1 MTEATEAPPAE
12 HGPWMTTPP
21 QDWATWLAFQAD
33 VNHNKNSRES
43 LRDFLA
49 EHVDAESDHLRHGL
63 GLFAAGEPDSA
74 LPHLQ
79 ACEDD
84 LSKLLAG
91 LALDRAGDTAA
102 ALECLAGL
110 LGSPAV
116 GHRARL
122 EHLALLCKSSD
133 VEGANAALND
143 LRGAGSSP
151 ADVAYAEGLIA
162 EASADHE
169 GALACWRVAL
179 QHEPSHEE
187 ARFRLAYRTDLE
199 GNDDEALELYRASLD
214 SEQPVHVGTLM
225 NLGVL
230 YEDSEQYDAAARCYR
245 AVLAADPRNNRAR
258 RYLADAE
265 ASRRQYYDETRE
277 RKADMQN
284 AVLRIPVTD
293 FELSVRARNC
303 LQRMNIHTLGD
314 LISRTESEL
323 LSFKNFGETSLQEV
337 KEILHPK
344 GLRLGMVPPRA
355 GEEGEV
361 VPEGEAVVMGEP
373 GAEVESGDV
382 SARPIS
388 ALDLSV
394 RSRAALTTLGIA
406 TVGDLT
412 ETSEDTLLAC
422 KNFGQT
428 SLVEIK
434 TKLSELGLSLAS

>member
-1 MTEATEAPPAE
+1 MTMEATEAPPAE
-12 HGPWMTTPP
+12 RGPWMTTPP
-21 QDWATWLAFQAD
+21 QDWAGWLALQAE
-33 VNHNKNSRES
+33 VNRNKAARES
-43 LRDFLA
+43 LRNFLS

-63 GLFAAGEPDSA
+63 GLFAAGEPAAA

-79 ACEDD
+79 ACTDD
-84 LSKLLAG
+84 LSKLLSG
-91 LALDRAGDTAA
+91 IALDRAGQTSAA
-102 ALECLAGL
+102 VECLADL
-110 LGSPAV
+110 LGSPAI
-116 GHRARL
+116 GHRARH
-122 EHLALLCKSSD
+122 EHLALLCKTSD
-133 VEGANAALND
+133 LDGANTALD
-143 LRGAGSSP
+143 AMRGAGSSP

-162 EASADHE
+162 EAGADHE
-169 GALACWRVAL
+169 GAMACWRIAL

-199 GNDDEALELYRASLD
+199 GNDDEALELYRGSLD
-214 SEQPVHVGTLM
+214 SEQPVHIGTLM

-245 AVLAADPRNNRAR
+245 AVLAADPRNTRAR

-344 GLRLGMVPPRA
+344 GLRLGMVPPKA
-355 GEEGEV
+355 GEEPLVDLGEV
-361 VPEGEAVVMGEP
+361 APTSEVGEVDPA
-373 GAEVESGDV
+373 DV
-382 SARPIS
+382 GSRPIS

-394 RSRAALTTLGIA
+394 RSRAALITLGIT
-406 TVGDLT
+406 TVGNLT

-434 TKLSELGLSLAS
+434 TKLSELGLSLGK